1 MSPAM
6 KRNQRWRL
14 IITIVTF
21 VALGI
26 VVYALRE
33 QIFQTIEQI
42 RQVNS
47 LALLL
52 IIPLQVINYHAYT
65 KMYRSIFAILGEN
78 IAYRS
83 MYKVALELNFVNNVF
98 PSGGVSSF
106 SYFGLR
112 MREFNVSATKST
124 LVQLMRFVMVFISF
138 QVLLFFGLFFLALG
152 GQANDIMILI
162 TGSLATTLFILT
174 ALATYVIGSERRI
187 KNTFVSITKI
197 INKVI
202 HIFRPKHQETIN
214 ISRVQNIFTN
224 LHENYMIIKSNFGQ
238 LRRPLFYGLL
248 ANLTEV
254 MSLYTVYVAFDKWV
268 NPGTVIIG
276 YAVANFAG
284 LISIL
289 PGGVG
294 VYEGLMT
301 GVMAAGGVPAA
312 VTLPATIMYRIL
324 TQALQLPIGG
334 YFYNRFIRRRDRAKA
349 SEHPV

>member
-1 MSPAM
+1 M
-6 KRNQRWRL
+6 KRSQRWRL

-21 VALGI
+21 AALAV
-26 VVYALRE
+26 VVYSIRD
-33 QIFQTIEQI
+33 QIIQTIEHA

-52 IIPLQVINYHAYT
+52 IIPLQVVNYHAYS
-65 KMYRSIFAILGEN
+65 KMYRSLFAILGEHVP
-78 IAYRS
+78 YRS
-83 MYKVALELNFVNNVF
+83 MYKVAMELNFVNNVF
-98 PSGGVSSF
+98 PSGGVSAF

-112 MREFNVSATKST
+112 MRKFNISATKST

-138 QVLLFFGLFFLALG
+138 QVLLFFGLFLLALG

-174 ALATYVIGSERRI
+174 ALAAYIIGSERRI
-187 KNTFVSITKI
+187 KSTFVSISRA
-197 INKVI
+197 INKLINVV
-202 HIFRPKHQETIN
+202 RPNRRETIN
-214 ISRVQNIFTN
+214 IDRVQNIFAN
-224 LHENYMIIKSNFGQ
+224 LHENYMIIKKNMRL

-254 MSLYTVYVAFDKWV
+254 LSLYVVYIAFDQWV
-268 NPGTVIIG
+268 NPGAVIIG

-301 GVMAAGGVPAA
+301 GVMAAAGVPAA
-312 VTLPATIMYRIL
+312 VTLPATIMYRIVA
-324 TQALQLPIGG
+324 QMLQLPLGG
-334 YFYNRFIRRRDRAKA
+334 YFYHRFVSSRNKQSAGQGA
-349 SEHPV
+349 